1 VEALIWMFYDPFA
14 IKDNRSNPILVVTP
28 TANIHSIGKQ
38 GLTDGYYSPFLKPWG
53 INREALLL
61 AQLG

>member
-1 VEALIWMFYDPFA
+1 MQKVEALIWMFYDPFA

-38 GLTDGYYSPFLKPWG
+38 GLRMG
-53 INREALLL
+53 IIHHF
-61 AQLG
+61 